1 MTLGVQEVVEFFRNR
16 GRREVGAWFAWQR
29 EDSAKGT
36 KGTGGVKADEI
47 CEQGGGFG
55 QEKV

>member
-1 MTLGVQEVVEFFRNR
+1 MTLGVQEVGEFFRNR

-36 KGTGGVKADEI
+36 GGVKADEI

-55 QEKV
+55 PEKV